1 VAKHYRPG
9 RSLAYLLV
17 LIVAL
22 GGWAFVPGKAHA
34 PKLGLDLR
42 GGTQVILSPK
52 ALGNA
57 AITSDQ
63 LNQTVSIIRA
73 RVDGFGVAEA
83 AVTTQGSGSSAKILV
98 TIPGNT
104 DRTVVDQL
112 KSTAKLDFRPV
123 VAIDYGSPQPDAS
136 ASPSASASASATAKS
151 TAKATASASPSVKA
165 TTDSVASTPSAKP
178 SASASKSATP
188 KPSPSVTVAP
198 ELLKPPIQ
206 SKDIT
211 DQFAK
216 IFQAL
221 DCSTN
226 QALSGVLDDESK
238 YLITCDQTN
247 AYKYVLA
254 PALLTGTDISSATA
268 GLPQQ
273 GAGGWQVD
281 LGLTT
286 DGAKKFA
293 TATKDLYQKKQ
304 PENQFGILLDGLV
317 VSAPSVNEPILG
329 GQATISGSF
338 TADEAKAL
346 AQVLKYGALP
356 ISLNVDEV
364 QQISPTLGADQLR
377 AGLIAGGFGLLL
389 VVLYLLLYYRAL
401 GTVAVASLGVAAA
414 MTFFVFIILG
424 REIKFTLTL
433 AGITGAIVAI
443 GITAD
448 SFIVYFE
455 RIRDELRDGKRLR
468 SAAEHAWDRARR
480 TILAADFVS
489 FLAAVVLY
497 YLSVGSVRGFAFTLG
512 LTTLIDI
519 GVAFMFTRP
528 IVAWVS
534 RSRWMGSDSRFT
546 GVSSTRLGLAAT
558 REGEAS

>member
-1 VAKHYRPG
+1 MAQHYRPG
-9 RSLAYLLV
+9 RSLAYLTV
-17 LIVAL
+17 MTVAL
-22 GGWAFVPGKAHA
+22 GAWAFLPGKSHA

-42 GGTQVILSPK
+42 GGTQVILSPT
-52 ALGNA
+52 ALGEA
-57 AITSDQ
+57 AITADQ

-83 AVTTQGSGSSAKILV
+83 AVTTQGSGSNAKILV

-123 VAIDYGSPQPDAS
+123 VAIDYGSPQPEPS
-136 ASPSASASASATAKS
+136 ASPSATASASSSASPSAQPSVKPTTDSVNRTPSPSASSSASASPA
-151 TAKATASASPSVKA
+151 
-165 TTDSVASTPSAKP
+165 
-178 SASASKSATP
+178 P

-198 ELLKPPIQ
+198 ELLKAPIQ
-206 SKDIT
+206 AKEVT
-211 DQFAK
+211 EEFAT

-226 QALSGVLDDESK
+226 DPLSGVLDDETQ
-238 YLITCDQTN
+238 YLITCDETN
-247 AYKYVLA
+247 EYKYVLA
-254 PALLTGTDISSATA
+254 PALLTGTDISSAVA

-281 LGLTT
+281 LTLTT
-286 DGAKKFA
+286 EGAKKFA
-293 TATKDLYQKKQ
+293 TATRDLYEKQQ
-304 PENQFGILLDGLV
+304 PENQFGIILDGLV
-317 VSAPSVNEPILG
+317 VSAPQVNEPILG
-329 GQATISGSF
+329 GQATISGTF
-338 TADEAKAL
+338 TADEARAL

-356 ISLNVDEV
+356 ISLTVDEV

-401 GTVAVASLGVAAA
+401 GTVAVISLVVAAA
-414 MTFFVFIILG
+414 LTYFVFIVLG

-468 SAAEHAWDRARR
+468 SAAEHGWERARR
-480 TILAADFVS
+480 TVLAADFVS

-512 LTTLIDI
+512 LTTLIDVA
-519 GVAFMFTRP
+519 VAFLFTRP

-534 RSRWMGSDSRFT
+534 RTRWMSSDSRFT
-546 GVSSTRLGLAAT
+546 GVSQTRLGISGA
-558 REGEAS
+558 REGGA